1 MSLSNFFYPT
11 SLSIQLSRNKFFQM
25 TFLSNDF
32 IRRNFYQT
40 ASSRRI
46 FIKWHHRN
54 DFLSNVFI
62 ETIFHH
68 RLESSSKR
76 HFIKR
81 FYQNDFSSKDFNW
94 NDFFFKLSKRGKS
107 AIAEQICCVH
117 FQTNVSWIYL
127 STSSPPAIG

>member
-94 NDFFFKLSKRGKS
+94 NDFFSNYRNAGKVQSLSKSVAFTFKLM
-107 AIAEQICCVH
+107 
-117 FQTNVSWIYL
+117 YL
-127 STSSPPAIG
+127 ESIFPLPLPQL